1 MIDIMTGNVITY
13 KEIDINIL
21 HYVMLKL
28 LILDLTIMN
37 TSESRNTLK
46 YMDNSFKYFLYL
58 KIISAA

>member
-1 MIDIMTGNVITY
+1 MTGNVINY
-13 KEIDINIL
+13 KEIDIHIL

-37 TSESRNTLK
+37 TSKSRNTLK
-46 YMDNSFKYFLYL
+46 YMDNFFKYFLYL

>member
-1 MIDIMTGNVITY
+1 MIDIMTGNVINY

-37 TSESRNTLK
+37 TSKSRNTLK

>member
-1 MIDIMTGNVITY
+1 MTGNVINY

-37 TSESRNTLK
+37 TSKSRNTLK
-46 YMDNSFKYFLYL
+46 YMDNFFKYFLYL

>member
-1 MIDIMTGNVITY
+1 MIDIMTGNVINY

-37 TSESRNTLK
+37 TSKSRNTLK
-46 YMDNSFKYFLYL
+46 YMDNSFKYILYL

>member
-1 MIDIMTGNVITY
+1 MTGNVINY

-37 TSESRNTLK
+37 TSKSRNTLK

>member
-1 MIDIMTGNVITY
+1 MIDIMTGNVINY

-28 LILDLTIMN
+28 LILNLTIMN
-37 TSESRNTLK
+37 TSKSRNTLK

-58 KIISAA
+58 KIIFAA

>member
-1 MIDIMTGNVITY
+1 MTGNVINY
-13 KEIDINIL
+13 KESDINIL

-28 LILDLTIMN
+28 LILNLTIMN

-46 YMDNSFKYFLYL
+46 YMDNSFQYFLYL

>member
-1 MIDIMTGNVITY
+1 MIGNVINY

-37 TSESRNTLK
+37 TSKSRNTLK

>member
-1 MIDIMTGNVITY
+1 MTGNVINY

-37 TSESRNTLK
+37 TSKSRNTLE

>member
-1 MIDIMTGNVITY
+1 MTGNVINY

-28 LILDLTIMN
+28 LILNLTIMN
-37 TSESRNTLK
+37 TSKSRNTLK

-58 KIISAA
+58 KIIFAA

>member
-1 MIDIMTGNVITY
+1 MIDIMTGNVINY

-37 TSESRNTLK
+37 TSKSRNTLK
-46 YMDNSFKYFLYL
+46 YMDNFFKYFLYL

>member
-1 MIDIMTGNVITY
+1 MTGNVINY

-37 TSESRNTLK
+37 TSIRRNTLK

>member
-1 MIDIMTGNVITY
+1 MTGNVINY

-28 LILDLTIMN
+28 LILNLTIMN
-37 TSESRNTLK
+37 TSKSRNTLK

-58 KIISAA
+58 KIISAAQT

>member
-1 MIDIMTGNVITY
+1 MIDIMTGNVINY

-28 LILDLTIMN
+28 LILNLTIMN
-37 TSESRNTLK
+37 TSKSRSTLK

-58 KIISAA
+58 KIIFAA